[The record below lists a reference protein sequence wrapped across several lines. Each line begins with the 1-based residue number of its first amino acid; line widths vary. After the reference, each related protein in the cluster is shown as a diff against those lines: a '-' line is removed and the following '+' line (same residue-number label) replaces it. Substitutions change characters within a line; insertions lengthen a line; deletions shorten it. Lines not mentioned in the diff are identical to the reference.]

1 MDSERLR
8 QIERLYHAA
17 LECEESQRAAFLKRA
32 CQADPALCREVEALL
47 VCAAEAGDFI
57 ELPAME
63 QAARAMARDEVAARA
78 LAREQSNE
86 AQESSDFSIGRTM
99 VRMPRP
105 RRRRSIIRYA
115 TSCPG
120 P

>member
-17 LECEESQRAAFLKRA
+17 LELEESQRAAFLRRA

-47 VCAAEAGDFI
+47 VCAAEAEDFI

-63 QAARAMARDEVAARA
+63 LAAREMARDFSPPAAGLCVERDK
-78 LAREQSNE
+78 S
-86 AQESSDFSIGRTM
+86 
-99 VRMPRP
+99 
-105 RRRRSIIRYA
+105 
-115 TSCPG
+115 
-120 P
+120 